1 MVRGDLGHV
10 AGDDFRA
17 SRDDF
22 VGCEEVIYPRQR
34 SMAEPSPQ
42 RSPTSTPSG
51 NHDAA
56 GLSESPLLPF
66 ETNAT

>member
-1 MVRGDLGHV
+1 
-10 AGDDFRA
+10 
-17 SRDDF
+17 
-22 VGCEEVIYPRQR
+22 VIYPRQR

-51 NHDAA
+51 NHDAT